1 MQTQVYNLCHTQR
14 ISTIYHVYTYAYG
27 SCTMNS
33 IKYMYMWCCIEPC
46 MHISICIW
54 IMCNAH
60 AYQQYHVTLGLIG
73 IFLLQMSISHLIS
86 FLVFFSLSL
95 MVAPSHMCTC
105 IMQVYK
111 AKLRVS
117 GETVA
122 VKVQRPG
129 VLSTISLDL
138 YIIRSLAMGISK
150 LPNQQDSSD
159 FLMFL
164 DQWAEHLF
172 QELNYTI
179 EVLFLFLF
187 FSKNMLT

>member
-1 MQTQVYNLCHTQR
+1 
-14 ISTIYHVYTYAYG
+14 
-27 SCTMNS
+27 
-33 IKYMYMWCCIEPC
+33 
-46 MHISICIW
+46 
-54 IMCNAH
+54 
-60 AYQQYHVTLGLIG
+60 
-73 IFLLQMSISHLIS
+73 
-86 FLVFFSLSL
+86 
-95 MVAPSHMCTC
+95 
-105 IMQVYK
+105 MQVYK

>member
-1 MQTQVYNLCHTQR
+1 ML
-14 ISTIYHVYTYAYG
+14 I
-27 SCTMNS
+27 
-33 IKYMYMWCCIEPC
+33 
-46 MHISICIW
+46 HIRK
-54 IMCNAH
+54 
-60 AYQQYHVTLGLIG
+60 YHVTLGLIG
-73 IFLLQMSISHLIS
+73 FFLLQMSISHLIS

-117 GETVA
+117 GEIVA

-150 LPNQQDSSD
+150 LPNQQGSSD

-172 QELNYTI
+172 QELDYTI
-179 EVLFLFLF
+179 EVPFLFLF